1 MRIIDWSS
9 YVCSSDLEGQDR
21 GKEGAVTHA
30 HCERWP
36 LHRAI
41 KARLVL
47 VLEPGH
53 DPSFLLFDRLRQP
66 DRQHGRHEGQREDE
80 GEDECHNDRQRHR
93 REGLAFDASERR
105 SEEHTSELKSL
116 MRISY
121 AVFCL
126 KKNTNENDIDQ

>member
-1 MRIIDWSS
+1 MIRRPPRSTRTDTLFPYTTRFRS
-9 YVCSSDLEGQDR
+9 EGQDR
-21 GKEGAVTHA
+21 GKEGADTHA

-66 DRQHGRHEGQREDE
+66 DRQHGRPEGQREDE
-80 GEDECHNDRQRHR
+80 GEDECHNDRQR
-93 REGLAFDASERR
+93 
-105 SEEHTSELKSL
+105 SEERGVGKAWASGVNRGGR
-116 MRISY
+116 RI
-121 AVFCL
+121 F
-126 KKNTNENDIDQ
+126 KKKKKK

>member
-1 MRIIDWSS
+1 MTHSFPTRR
-9 YVCSSDLEGQDR
+9 SSDLLGGQVAFIKLGQELLAQEREGQDR
-21 GKEGAVTHA
+21 GKEGADTHA

-66 DRQHGRHEGQREDE
+66 DRQP
-80 GEDECHNDRQRHR
+80 
-93 REGLAFDASERR
+93 R
-105 SEEHTSELKSL
+105 SEERRVGKEGVSTFRS
-116 MRISY
+116 RW
-121 AVFCL
+121 
-126 KKNTNENDIDQ
+126 